1 MANTANK
8 PNDSVKEDYDLI
20 VIGSGCAGLT
30 CAIQARELG
39 LKPVILEKMETFG
52 GNSMRASSGMN
63 ASETIVQLKH
73 GIVED
78 WHDFYEETYK
88 GGGKLNDPE
97 LLNILHRTVRLR
109 LTGLLL
115 TASYWTI

>member
-1 MANTANK
+1 MSNTAKK

-73 GIVED
+73 GMKKRTRA
-78 WHDFYEETYK
+78 EESSTIRSFW
-88 GGGKLNDPE
+88 
-97 LLNILHRTVRLR
+97 NILHRTVRLR

>member
-1 MANTANK
+1 MANTASK

-52 GNSMRASSGMN
+52 GNSMRASSGMKDRK
-63 ASETIVQLKH
+63 SV
-73 GIVED
+73 V
-78 WHDFYEETYK
+78 
-88 GGGKLNDPE
+88 
-97 LLNILHRTVRLR
+97 
-109 LTGLLL
+109 
-115 TASYWTI
+115 